1 VKTSQGSKTWSKQA
15 VYGLLS
21 NRVYLG
27 ELSYGDP
34 PRFVNENAHEPIV
47 DLATWEAA
55 QHPNGRK
62 LTALRSESGYLLSG
76 IARCSGCR
84 CCLQGTRTSRGKRI
98 YRCTRTRAAGI
109 CPTPARVDADKLE
122 QAAVEAFWALTE
134 DLEAEGAADTHGAL
148 VAFEDA
154 LERAEGRLR
163 QLERPEAADTL
174 GDRFL
179 TVYGEWREKRDQAA
193 QELGH
198 ARARTGGAKLPDT
211 HTLRDAWEKMTT
223 QERRELLGLR
233 FHFLAVRSDRRVVV
247 FEPGDFPGEL
257 PRRGFKQAP
266 ELCPFPNPPRGAR
279 VLRL

>member
-55 QHPNGRK
+55 QHPNGSK

-109 CPTPARVDADKLE
+109 CPSRSENVRRKSELVQWRVPPTLA
-122 QAAVEAFWALTE
+122 
-134 DLEAEGAADTHGAL
+134 GSS
-148 VAFEDA
+148 
-154 LERAEGRLR
+154 RATR
-163 QLERPEAADTL
+163 QHR
-174 GDRFL
+174 
-179 TVYGEWREKRDQAA
+179 
-193 QELGH
+193 
-198 ARARTGGAKLPDT
+198 
-211 HTLRDAWEKMTT
+211 
-223 QERRELLGLR
+223 
-233 FHFLAVRSDRRVVV
+233 
-247 FEPGDFPGEL
+247 
-257 PRRGFKQAP
+257 
-266 ELCPFPNPPRGAR
+266 
-279 VLRL
+279 